1 MPEVRNVLVVGGG
14 IGGLA
19 LSIGLRKAG
28 INVEIVEIKK
38 QWTVYHVGIIAQSN
52 LIRAMVALGI
62 ADECVAAGFAYQ
74 GVRFCD
80 ADGNV
85 IGQQPGLKLAGPRYP
100 AFLGLTRPALHDV
113 LSAAA
118 KKAGAKVWLG
128 LTVAN
133 LSQSGDKVI
142 AQFSDGSS
150 SEYDL
155 VVGADGIHSQIRAIL
170 FGDQLKPKFT
180 GEGVWR
186 YNVPRP
192 PDVDYGSIYASRE
205 GPKAG
210 LIPLTQETAYIFQ
223 IGAEPGNPRYPQSEL
238 AAIMRN
244 RLKPFGGAIGELT
257 GGINDPGMVVYR
269 PLESVLV
276 PAPWYRGRVVLIGDA
291 AHPIT
296 PHLGQGAAQAI
307 EDAVVLAEEL
317 ASDKPVQDSLESFAR
332 RRCERCKFIQQA
344 SLQIG
349 EWEMR
354 PDPNADMASLM
365 AKVGQTVVQTI

>member
-1 MPEVRNVLVVGGG
+1 MPEVRNVLIVGGG

-19 LSIGLRKAG
+19 LAIGLRRAG
-28 INVEIVEIKK
+28 IGVEMVEIKK

-52 LIRAMVALGI
+52 LIRAMVSLGI
-62 ADECVAAGFAYQ
+62 ADECVAAGFSYQ

-85 IGQQPGLKLAGPRYP
+85 LGQQPGLKLAGPRYP

-113 LSAAA
+113 LSDAT

-128 LTVAN
+128 LTVAK
-133 LSQSGDKVI
+133 LSQSDNKVT

-150 SEYDL
+150 GEYDL

-192 PDVDYGSIYASRE
+192 RDVDYGSIYSTRE

-210 LIPLTQETAYIFQ
+210 LIPLTHETAYIFR
-223 IGAEPGNPRYPQSEL
+223 IGAEPGNPRYPQNQL
-238 AAIMRN
+238 ASIMRD
-244 RLKPFGGAIGELT
+244 RLKPFGGAIGELA
-257 GGINDPGMVVYR
+257 GGITDPDLVVYR
-269 PLESVLV
+269 PLETVIV
-276 PAPWYRGRVVLIGDA
+276 PAPWYRGRVALIGDA

-296 PHLGQGAAQAI
+296 PHLGQGAAQAV
-307 EDAVVLAEEL
+307 EDAVVLADEL
-317 ASDKPVQDSLESFAR
+317 GKDQPLTEALDSFVQ
-332 RRCERCKFIQQA
+332 RRCERCKFIQEA

-354 PDPNADMASLM
+354 PDPSADVGSLM
-365 AKVGQTVVQTI
+365 AKVGQTVVQPI